1 MRSETH
7 NPSVV
12 LKSSEESKPIFEGF
26 LSNQLRNNIEH
37 INKHLPRSRAGG
49 TSELNLNGDR
59 LKMTGQLGGWLSI
72 GIDANTTIDI
82 QVIPDYMLTIKPNDS
97 KYPKLLIKSVIKA
110 YERIQKGNKV
120 VLTDF
125 LSYGDAS
132 AFNLSDLLIGSF
144 ATLCEKVLSEGLPRD
159 YMTVT
164 QRSSR
169 FVGQLVPSKLIPDMW
184 TSPHKLVQ
192 RMNEFTSNVPKNQL
206 IRVGYN
212 TILTEK
218 NNSGIDLDQ
227 FSPFFDH
234 IDAIVPE
241 YTFVDEL
248 AFDHDGTE
256 YHALLQL
263 CDLILNLRG
272 IRSQNTTE
280 SSIQNSNLLPGFI
293 FKAWD
298 VYEALC
304 VIVMREVGKK
314 MGWEI
319 KDWAG
324 EPNTLAVSREEDK
337 DHLEYKPDIVV
348 IEGGIPLCS
357 MDAKCTVKDNIGDI
371 RNYRNQ
377 VLVAANDLGAKE
389 AILLLPKTEDKQ
401 KIRTWDMESGEH
413 WKTEHFSIMYFDVPG
428 YLSEDTHDKV
438 VQDLVQ
444 DFRLLLDS

>member
-1 MRSETH
+1 LIRTENRTH
-7 NPSVV
+7 SVV
-12 LKSSEESKPIFEGF
+12 LKSSEESEPISEGV
-26 LSNQLRNNIEH
+26 LSNRLRNHIEH
-37 INKHLPRSRAGG
+37 INKNLPRSNAGG
-49 TSELNLNGDR
+49 NSELHLEGDR

-72 GIDANTTIDI
+72 GIDAITTIDI
-82 QVIPDYMLTIKPNDS
+82 QVIPDYMLTIKPDNPE
-97 KYPKLLIKSVIKA
+97 YPKLLIKSVIKA
-110 YERIQKGNKV
+110 YERIKQGNKV

-125 LSYGDAS
+125 LSYGDTS

-159 YMTVT
+159 YVTVT

-192 RMNEFTSNVPKNQL
+192 RINEFTSNVPKNQL

-218 NNSGIDLDQ
+218 NNSGIDLEQ
-227 FSPFFDH
+227 FSPFFDN

-272 IRSQNTTE
+272 IRTQNTTE
-280 SSIQNSNLLPGFI
+280 SSIQNTELLPGFI

-304 VIVMREVGKK
+304 VVVMREVGEK

-324 EPNTLAVSREEDK
+324 KPNILADSRGRKED
-337 DHLEYKPDIVV
+337 LTYKPDIVV
-348 IEGGIPLCS
+348 YRNGSPLCS
-357 MDAKCTVKDNIGDI
+357 MDAKCTSNDSVK
-371 RNYRNQ
+371 REYRNQ
-377 VLVAANDLGAKE
+377 VLVAANDLGAKD
-389 AILLLPKTEDKQ
+389 AILLLPKTPKNQ
-401 KIRTWDMESGEH
+401 KIRTWDMKSSEN
-413 WKTEHFSIMYFDVPG
+413 WKTERFSIMYFDVPA
-428 YLSEDTHDKV
+428 YLDEKTRADV
-438 VQDLVQ
+438 VDGLVKEFQ
-444 DFRLLLDS
+444 SLLKR